1 LERRGAPASMKNL
14 KQRIRVLRDKDPTPL
29 VRACALLLMAALLYL
44 LWPSAEIACIALESA
59 MR

>member
-1 LERRGAPASMKNL
+1 MKNL